1 MERPRL
7 LLATSHG
14 LAICEAGAN
23 GWRVLRR
30 ELRESYITCVVA
42 AEGVILAA
50 TKDGI
55 YRSDDVGD
63 SWQAV
68 NGGLANRHIRWMA
81 YGAEE
86 AQRVFAG
93 SEPAAIYLSENGGL
107 SWQVR
112 PEVSELRERHS
123 WYLPYSPEA
132 GCVRGFAF
140 NKSRGYAAVE
150 VGGALYS
157 NDFGETWRLNLL
169 GDNQANAIHPDV
181 HSIAVHPSSEDLVA
195 APTGGGF
202 YLSRDGGLNWEN
214 RYPGSYCRALWWHPT
229 DPDWMVLGS
238 AEWVDRNGRI
248 DQTRDGGLTWSDA
261 AGGLDVPWRRHMVER
276 FLQIDDQLMAV
287 LSNGE
292 LLASPLGSFS
302 WRTLL
307 PEVRDIHAVAQLTL
321 DL

>member
-23 GWRVLRR
+23 DWRVLRR

-140 NKSRGYAAVE
+140 NKSRG
-150 VGGALYS
+150 